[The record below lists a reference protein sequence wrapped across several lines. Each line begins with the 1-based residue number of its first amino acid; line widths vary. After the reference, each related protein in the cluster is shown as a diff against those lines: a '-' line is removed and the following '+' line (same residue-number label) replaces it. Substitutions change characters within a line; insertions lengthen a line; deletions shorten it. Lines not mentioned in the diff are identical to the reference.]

1 MIFEPLSPRMP
12 KRDSDCFIRRV
23 SIVFSQSF
31 KRGVSV
37 TEIANDYVT
46 LIHNYWTVGYE
57 LTEHAG
63 FLLLLLSYDFNLR
76 KQSSE
81 FFHRLH
87 DSRC

>member
-1 MIFEPLSPRMP
+1 MGNGYFHTLPYSCVVKPTTKNSDVVIIFEPLSPRMP

-46 LIHNYWTVGYE
+46 LIHNY
-57 LTEHAG
+57 
-63 FLLLLLSYDFNLR
+63 
-76 KQSSE
+76 
-81 FFHRLH
+81 
-87 DSRC
+87 